1 MASELRV
8 NTINSRTGFG
18 TITVSETGQDLVGIT
33 TIENL
38 TTENTLVGAAAS
50 FTGNVQIGGV
60 LTYEDVT
67 NIDSVGLITA
77 RSGIEIGARPGVA
90 ASISADG
97 NAIFSGI
104 TTVGSTIKVGG
115 DIETTGTGN
124 IAIPNDS
131 GKFTAGASADL
142 QLFHDGG
149 SSVIRNTNNAASL
162 YLQGSSTGTNNIRCY
177 ANGGTHL
184 YWNGES
190 SIYTAEDA
198 VRIPDSTQL
207 ELGDASDL
215 KIWHSGSNS
224 FIRNET
230 GNLIIEAN
238 GAGDNAIEII
248 PDGSVWIA
256 YDNSNKIKTT
266 DTGCQITSAAANT
279 TKLQIGNTA
288 NRGLEITTV
297 NGSGN
302 NDSECVFNAADT
314 ESSGY
319 HANLVF
325 QLAGVEKAR
334 LHGNG
339 DYFQLSSTC
348 TGITFN
354 GDYAAV
360 NQLNDYEEGTW
371 TPSIGTT
378 SGASATGE
386 YRKIGK
392 TVFIQMYVS
401 IPSHSN
407 SSTMSIGGLPFSSM
421 SGKYASF
428 VIGNFRFFNHDGGYS
443 TLRVNQA
450 GTTMT
455 FRETGDSQAW
465 QNAEWSQVQN
475 DFAMYVSGT
484 YFTA

>member
-90 ASISADG
+90 ASVSVDG

-104 TTVGSTIKVGG
+104 TTVGSLKLGGSTI
-115 DIETTGTGN
+115 TTLGAAN
-124 IAIPNDS
+124 LILSADS
-131 GKFTAGASADL
+131 GGIVNVSDSFDCDGNATFDGDVSIADKIIHTGDTDTAIRFSAADTVSVET
-142 QLFHDGG
+142 GG
-149 SSVIRNTNNAASL
+149 TERLSI
-162 YLQGSSTGTNNIRCY
+162 SSTIN
-177 ANGGTHL
+177 
-184 YWNGES
+184 
-190 SIYTAEDA
+190 
-198 VRIPDSTQL
+198 IPDSTQL
-207 ELGDASDL
+207 ELGAGSDL

-266 DTGCQITSAAANT
+266 ATGCQITSGAVNT
-279 TKLQIGNTA
+279 TKLHIGQTA
-288 NRGLEITTV
+288 DRGLEITTTT
-297 NGSGN
+297 GSGN
-302 NDSECVFNAADT
+302 VDSEVTFNACDT

-325 QLAGVEKAR
+325 QLADVEKAR
-334 LHGNG
+334 FHGNG
-339 DYFQLSSTC
+339 DYFALSNTC

-378 SGASATGE
+378 SGATATGE

-392 TVFIQMYVS
+392 SVFIQMYVS

-407 SSTMSIGGLPFSSM
+407 SSTMSISGLPFSSM

-428 VIGNFRFFNHDGGYS
+428 VIGNYRKFNMDGGYT

-455 FRETGDSQAW
+455 FRETGDSQTW
-465 QNAEWSQVQN
+465 QNAEWSQVQT
-475 DFAMYVSGT
+475 DFAMYLSGT
-484 YFTA
+484 YFVD